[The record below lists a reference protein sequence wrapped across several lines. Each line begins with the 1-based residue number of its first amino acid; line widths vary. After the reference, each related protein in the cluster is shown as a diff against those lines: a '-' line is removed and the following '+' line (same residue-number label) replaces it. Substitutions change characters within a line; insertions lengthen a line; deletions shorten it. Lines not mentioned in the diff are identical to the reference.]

1 MSKKLMTVILFLLI
15 SHVSFSQ
22 TTKPESADKIIKTVV
37 AEAKTTNKNVFVIFH
52 ASWCEWCKRLERAI

>member
-52 ASWCEWCKRLERAI
+52 ASWCGWCKRLERAI